1 VYRSLLFVPLVSEIR
16 PVDDAAAINSP
27 LFHITI
33 ITFRVRARKEGAP
46 SPYEQGV
53 MLQTANRYHH
63 YHISR
68 ARTEGRSSL
77 TVRAGC
83 DVTNGK
89 SITLESRDEFEPSL
103 IYTATLVRSGGPI
116 RLVNVVVRA
125 ACPPL
130 LVMAAGRRP
139 PPIFVIVVPR
149 RPPLVAVARV
159 ALLIIRDRS
168 RGTVT

>member
-1 VYRSLLFVPLVSEIR
+1 
-16 PVDDAAAINSP
+16 
-27 LFHITI
+27 
-33 ITFRVRARKEGAP
+33 
-46 SPYEQGV
+46 